1 MSASFFGGSKQNKN
15 FIWILVLT
23 FFIVAFLSFS
33 AKSKGEQNSA
43 AFSNESDGIY
53 KPVLDNAGILPKAE
67 LKQLESFIANLDE
80 RTGIQ
85 IAVII
90 VKNLDGEDIESFS
103 MKQAEQYKL
112 GQKGTDNGVLL
123 TIAMKEREL
132 RIETGY
138 GAEGILTDAVCARII
153 RNKITPLFKQ
163 EKYFEGIESGI
174 KAIASVLTSDEKM
187 TENQSQAENSA
198 KEDEEENPFSVLAFV
213 FFVVLIFIIF
223 GRGKNLWILPFIFG
237 GGSSGRRNSDSFR
250 KGGGGSFGGGG
261 ASGRW

>member
-15 FIWILVLT
+15 FIWIHDHT
-23 FFIVAFLSFS
+23 CCIVALLSLS

-43 AFSNESDGIY
+43 AFNNEADGMY
-53 KPVLDNAGILPKAE
+53 KPVLDNAGIFSKAE
-67 LKQLESFIANLDE
+67 LRQLESFIANLDE

-123 TIAMKEREL
+123 TVAMKEREL

-138 GAEGILTDAVCARII
+138 GTEGILTDAVCARII

-198 KEDEEENPFSVLAFV
+198 EEDEEENPFSVLAFV

-250 KGGGGSFGGGG
+250 KGGGGRFGGGG
-261 ASGRW
+261 ARGRW

>member
-1 MSASFFGGSKQNKN
+1 MSASFFGGSKQNKT
-15 FIWILVLT
+15 FIWILALT

-33 AKSKGEQNSA
+33 AKSKGEQNSTS
-43 AFSNESDGIY
+43 FSNEAGGIY
-53 KPVLDNAGILPKAE
+53 KPVLDNVGILSKSE
-67 LKQLESFIANLDE
+67 LRQLESFIANLDE

-90 VKNLDGEDIESFS
+90 VKNLGNEDIESFS
-103 MKQAEQYKL
+103 MKHAEQYKI

-123 TIAMKEREL
+123 TVAMKEREV

-153 RNKITPLFKQ
+153 RNKIAPMFKQ
-163 EKYFEGIESGI
+163 EKYFEGIESGV
-174 KAIASVLTSDEKM
+174 KAIASVLTSDETM
-187 TENQSQAENSA
+187 TENHSQTENSA
-198 KEDEEENPFSVLAFV
+198 EEDEEESPFSVLAFV
-213 FFVVLIFIIF
+213 FFVVLIFVIF
-223 GRGKNLWILPFIFG
+223 GRGRNLWILPFIFG
-237 GGSSGRRNSDSFR
+237 GGSSDRRNSDNFR

>member
-1 MSASFFGGSKQNKN
+1 MSASFFGRSKQNKN

-23 FFIVAFLSFS
+23 FFIVTFLSFS
-33 AKSKGEQNSA
+33 AKSKDEQNSA
-43 AFSNESDGIY
+43 TFSNEADGMY
-53 KPVLDNAGILPKAE
+53 KPVLDNAGIFSKAE
-67 LKQLESFIANLDE
+67 LRQLESFIANLDE

-123 TIAMKEREL
+123 TVAMKEREL

-174 KAIASVLTSDEKM
+174 KAIASVLTSDEKI

-198 KEDEEENPFSVLAFV
+198 EEDEEENPFSVLAFV

>member
-1 MSASFFGGSKQNKN
+1 MSTSFFGGSKQNKT
-15 FIWILVLT
+15 FIWILALT

-33 AKSKGEQNSA
+33 AKSKSEQNDA
-43 AFSNESDGIY
+43 TFSNESSGTY
-53 KPVLDNAGILPKAE
+53 KPVLDNAGIFSKAE
-67 LKQLESFIANLDE
+67 LRQLESFIANLNE
-80 RTGIQ
+80 LTGIQ
-85 IAVII
+85 IAVI
-90 VKNLDGEDIESFS
+90 VAKNLGGEDIESFS
-103 MKQAEQYKL
+103 MNHAEQYKL

-123 TIAMKEREL
+123 TVAMKEHEV

-138 GAEGILTDAVCARII
+138 GSEGILTDAVCARII
-153 RNKITPLFKQ
+153 RNKIAPLFKQ

-174 KAIASVLTSDEKM
+174 KAIALVLTSDETM

-198 KEDEEENPFSVLAFV
+198 EEDEETPFSVLAFV
-213 FFVVLIFIIF
+213 FFVVLIFVIF
-223 GRGKNLWILPFIFG
+223 GRGRNLWLLPFIFG

>member
-1 MSASFFGGSKQNKN
+1 MSASFFGGNKQNKT
-15 FIWILVLT
+15 FICILALT

-33 AKSKGEQNSA
+33 AKSKDEQNSA
-43 AFSNESDGIY
+43 TFSNEADGIY
-53 KPVLDNAGILPKAE
+53 KPVLDNAGILSKTE
-67 LKQLESFIANLDE
+67 LRQLESFIANLDE

-90 VKNLDGEDIESFS
+90 VKNLGGEDIESFS
-103 MKQAEQYKL
+103 MKHAEQYKL

-123 TIAMKEREL
+123 TVAMKEHEV

-153 RNKITPLFKQ
+153 RNKIAPMFKQ

-174 KAIASVLTSDEKM
+174 KAIASVLTSDESM
-187 TENQSQAENSA
+187 TENQFQPENSA
-198 KEDEEENPFSVLAFV
+198 EEDEEESPFSVLAFV
-213 FFVVLIFIIF
+213 FFVVLIFVIF
-223 GRGKNLWILPFIFG
+223 GRGRNLWLLPFIFG
-237 GGSSGRRNSDSFR
+237 GGSSGRRNSDNFR

>member
-1 MSASFFGGSKQNKN
+1 MSASFFGGSKQNKS
-15 FIWILVLT
+15 FIWILALT

-33 AKSKGEQNSA
+33 AKGKSEQNDA
-43 AFSNESDGIY
+43 TFSNESDGIY
-53 KPVLDNAGILPKAE
+53 KPVLDNAGIFSKAE
-67 LKQLESFIANLDE
+67 LRQLESFLANLDE

-85 IAVII
+85 IAVI
-90 VKNLDGEDIESFS
+90 VAKDLDGEDIESFS
-103 MKQAEQYKL
+103 MKHAEQYKL

-123 TIAMKEREL
+123 TVAMKEREI

-174 KAIASVLTSDEKM
+174 KAIASVLTSDETM
-187 TENQSQAENSA
+187 TENQSQTENSA
-198 KEDEEENPFSVLAFV
+198 EEDDEESPFSVLAFV
-213 FFVVLIFIIF
+213 FFVVLIFVIF
-223 GRGKNLWILPFIFG
+223 GRGRNLWLLPFIFG
-237 GGSSGRRNSDSFR
+237 GGSSSRRNSDSFR